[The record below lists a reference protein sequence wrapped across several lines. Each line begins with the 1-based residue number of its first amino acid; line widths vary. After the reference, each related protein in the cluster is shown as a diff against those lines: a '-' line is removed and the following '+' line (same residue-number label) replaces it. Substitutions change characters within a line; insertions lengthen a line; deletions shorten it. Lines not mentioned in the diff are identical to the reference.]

1 MIKYKG
7 LINIR
12 KNYQQQLRQLE
23 KHQRDL
29 LKRLGKSEEK
39 KNKINRKLS
48 KIETILQSIK

>member
-12 KNYQQQLRQLE
+12 KNYQQQLRQIE

-29 LKRLGKSEEK
+29 LKRLGKSEK
-39 KNKINRKLS
+39 KKFEVNRKLS
-48 KIETILQSIK
+48 KIETKLQSIK

>member
-12 KNYQQQLRQLE
+12 KNYQHQLRQLE